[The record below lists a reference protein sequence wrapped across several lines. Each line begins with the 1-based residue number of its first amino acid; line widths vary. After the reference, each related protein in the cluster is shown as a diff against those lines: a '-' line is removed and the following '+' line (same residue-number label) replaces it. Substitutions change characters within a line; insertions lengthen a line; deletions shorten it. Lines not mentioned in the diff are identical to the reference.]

1 MAKKKK
7 SAKQKR
13 LEREQRQEFLKAV
26 EDNETLKLKLERE
39 RLAKQVER
47 LERQRQQTEQKE
59 IENLKKQGYTPIG
72 FGKTLEKEQ
81 GYQRQI
87 AQLESLQN
95 LTEHQKKLLKR
106 ARQNAHNYDK
116 YKHSSANF
124 LGTQNRDKLVDVIKE
139 AQNLGIDTSK
149 LDDLLFS
156 NEAVYIEEFIAQIEQ
171 ETNALKE
178 KIMYQQYQDDIERKK
193 AERLLNAINSIDF
206 EMPSQKINKAS
217 AEADRIIADLKRKYN
232 I

>member
-13 LEREQRQEFLKAV
+13 IEREQRQEFLKAV
-26 EDNETLKLKLERE
+26 EDSETLKLKLEHE

-47 LERQRQQTEQKE
+47 LERQRQQTERKE

-72 FGKTLEKEQ
+72 FGKTLQKEE

-87 AQLESLQN
+87 EQLESLQN
-95 LTEHQKKLLKR
+95 LTEHQKKLLKQ

-124 LGTQNRDKLVDVIKE
+124 LGTQSRDRLVDIIKE

-156 NEAVYIEEFIAQIEQ
+156 NTAIYMPEFVAMIEK
-171 ETNALKE
+171 ETKALKE
-178 KIMYQQYQDDIERKK
+178 EIMYRRYQDDIERKK

-217 AEADRIIADLKRKYN
+217 AEADRIIEDLKRKYN

>member
-7 SAKQKR
+7 AAKQKR

-95 LTEHQKKLLKR
+95 LTEHQKKLLKQ

-116 YKHSSANF
+116 YKHSAANF

-149 LDDLLFS
+149 LDDLLFT
-156 NEAVYIEEFIAQIEQ
+156 NEAVYLEEFIAQIEQ

-217 AEADRIIADLKRKYN
+217 AEADKIIEDLKRKYN

>member
-7 SAKQKR
+7 TAKQKR

-26 EDNETLKLKLERE
+26 EDSENLRLKIEHE

-47 LERQRQQTEQKE
+47 LERQRQQTEHKE
-59 IENLKKQGYTPIG
+59 IESLRKQGYSPIG
-72 FGKTLEKEQ
+72 FGKTLEKEE

-87 AQLESLQN
+87 EQLENLQN
-95 LTEHQKKLLKR
+95 LTEHQKKLLKQ

-124 LGTQNRDKLVDVIKE
+124 LGTQSRDRLVDIIKE
-139 AQNLGIDTSK
+139 VQNLGIDTSR

-156 NEAVYIEEFIAQIEQ
+156 NTAIYMPEFVAMIEK

-178 KIMYQQYQDDIERKK
+178 EIMYRRYQDDIERKK

-217 AEADRIIADLKRKYN
+217 AEADKIIEDLKRKYN